1 MDTPASEASN
11 LAYISH
17 LQQWEASLTAID
29 QALRHVISDRED
41 EFLALG
47 ANIQKFSHDARALD
61 DQAETLTELT
71 AGEVILQVVET
82 LGHELEQ
89 INAVCGFAKR
99 EADVQRLV
107 VIMDLINSLNARM
120 GDFRK
125 IVRTLR
131 VLGITTRIESA
142 RLGDKGRGFMNL
154 AVQVDSLGQNIVD
167 SWERIATDS
176 KGLGEQVGTALERT
190 RTLVREQEGVA
201 EQALGKGQENLNTLN
216 RLTEQSGAVSQRLAQ
231 RATEI
236 SSSVGSVVS
245 SLQFHDIARQQVEH
259 VNEAIEDMFEMI
271 LRTEKNGGDW
281 KQEQMEELACWVADV
296 CSLQV
301 SQLNHC
307 RARFLEAI
315 RTLSRDLSSIT
326 ENIAGLSRDLQS
338 VLGSTEDASQNA
350 LDRIEGN
357 IHQLI
362 EFMHGV
368 AEKSGQLAR
377 IMKIVGSTV
386 SQMASF
392 VSNIEDVGSEIELIA
407 LNASVQAA
415 HTGEEGLAL
424 GVLAG
429 AIQRLS
435 VDARTLTDKVAEEL
449 RGISGNALEL
459 QKMADASM
467 DTRDLDRQVGRL
479 EEMINTLRSLNSQA
493 AEMFASVSSG
503 ARNLQQEV
511 ADQVRNV
518 TFDQPVAAEFATQ
531 IQALEALAAN
541 ALTLTSHECDPED
554 RPQRLKELLSRYTME
569 AERMVHLGGEES
581 GQGDTGDVELFGAEE
596 SEFGDNIELF

>member
-1 MDTPASEASN
+1 MGSPTQDESRRDYAG
-11 LAYISH
+11 H
-17 LQQWEASLTAID
+17 LRQWETSLETVD

-47 ANIQKFSHDARALD
+47 ANIQKFSRDARALD
-61 DQAETLTELT
+61 DQAKTLTELT
-71 AGEVILQVVET
+71 AGEVITQIVET

-89 INAVCGFAKR
+89 IKAVCGFAKR
-99 EADVQRLV
+99 EADVRRLV
-107 VIMDLINSLNARM
+107 VIMGLISSLNSRM

-167 SWERIATDS
+167 SWERIASDS
-176 KGLGEQVGTALERT
+176 KGLGEQVGAALDRT
-190 RTLVREQEGVA
+190 RTLVQEQEGVA
-201 EQALGKGQENLNTLN
+201 DQALGKGHENLNTLN
-216 RLTEQSGAVSQRLAQ
+216 RLTEQSGAVSRRLAG
-231 RATEI
+231 RAAEI
-236 SSSVGSVVS
+236 SSNVGSVVS

-259 VNEAIEDMFEMI
+259 VNEAIQDMLEMI
-271 LRTEKNGGDW
+271 LRTQKDEDNW
-281 KQEQMEELACWVADV
+281 RQEQMEELACWVADV

-307 RARFLEAI
+307 RVRFLDAI
-315 RTLSRDLSSIT
+315 GTLTQDLSSIT
-326 ENIAGLSRDLQS
+326 ENIAGLSQDLQS

-357 IHQLI
+357 IRQLI

-368 AEKSGQLAR
+368 AEKSGQLAQ
-377 IMKIVGSTV
+377 IMKSVGSTV

-479 EEMINTLRSLNSQA
+479 EEMINSLRSLNSQA
-493 AEMFASVSSG
+493 AEMFGSVSLG
-503 ARNLQQEV
+503 AGNLQREIT
-511 ADQVRNV
+511 DQARGV
-518 TFDQPVAAEFATQ
+518 TFHEPVAREFSAQ
-531 IQALEALAAN
+531 IQALEELAAN
-541 ALTLTSHECDPED
+541 ALTLTSHECHPED

>member
-1 MDTPASEASN
+1 MDAPAREASN
-11 LAYISH
+11 QGYISH
-17 LQQWEASLTAID
+17 LRQWEASLTSID

-47 ANIQKFSHDARALD
+47 ANIQKFSRDAGALD

-107 VIMDLINSLNARM
+107 VIMDLITSLNARL
-120 GDFRK
+120 GGFRK

-154 AVQVDSLGQNIVD
+154 AVQVDSLGHNIVD

-176 KGLGEQVGTALERT
+176 RGLGEQVGTALERT

-201 EQALGKGQENLNTLN
+201 GQALGKGRENLNTLN
-216 RLTEQSGAVSQRLAQ
+216 RLTEQSGVVSQRLAQ

-259 VNEAIEDMFEMI
+259 VNEAIQDMFEMI
-271 LRTEKNGGDW
+271 LRAKKNEKDW
-281 KQEQMEELACWVADV
+281 KQEQMEELTCWMADV
-296 CSLQV
+296 CSLQI
-301 SQLNHC
+301 SQLNQC
-307 RARFLEAI
+307 RTRFLKAI
-315 RTLSRDLSSIT
+315 STLTEDLSSIT

-338 VLGSTEDASQNA
+338 VVGSTEGASQNA

-368 AEKSGQLAR
+368 ARKSGQLAQ
-377 IMKIVGSTV
+377 IMKCVGSTV

-415 HTGEEGLAL
+415 RTGEEGLAL

-435 VDARTLTDKVAEEL
+435 VDARALTDKVALEL
-449 RGISGNALEL
+449 RTISGNALEL

-503 ARNLQQEV
+503 AGNLQQEV
-511 ADQVRNV
+511 ADQVRDV
-518 TFDQPVAAEFATQ
+518 TFDQPVAEEFATQ
-531 IQALEALAAN
+531 IQALEELAAN
-541 ALTLTSHECDPED
+541 ALTLNPHECRPED

-569 AERMVHLGGEES
+569 AERMVHLGAGEP
-581 GQGDTGDVELFGAEE
+581 GRGDTSDVEMFGAEE